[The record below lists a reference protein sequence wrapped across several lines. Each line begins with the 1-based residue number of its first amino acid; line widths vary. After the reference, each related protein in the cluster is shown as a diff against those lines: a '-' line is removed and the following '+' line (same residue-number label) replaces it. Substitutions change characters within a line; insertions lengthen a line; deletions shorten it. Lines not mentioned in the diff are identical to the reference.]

1 MNIIQEKSLNRFT
14 SDVDTVIDGILNILP
29 TSISL
34 LTRLIA
40 GLWVLFAIDWRFT
53 IAVMALGVVIFIA
66 GKIYSKHF

>member
-1 MNIIQEKSLNRFT
+1 MLELSKVYFQNLLGKKWQNLNEYHSGEIINRFT

-40 GLWVLFAIDWRFT
+40 GLWG
-53 IAVMALGVVIFIA
+53 AVC
-66 GKIYSKHF
+66 H